1 MKGLWEQEKWHIS
14 HLRDKAQRA
23 RADQLDEL
31 LLKVKRQAEKTKAP
45 VSNADFKKLVK
56 EFLGG

>member
-1 MKGLWEQEKWHIS
+1 VRE
-14 HLRDKAQRA
+14 
-23 RADQLDEL
+23 DQLDEL

-45 VSNADFKKLVK
+45 VSDADFKKLVK